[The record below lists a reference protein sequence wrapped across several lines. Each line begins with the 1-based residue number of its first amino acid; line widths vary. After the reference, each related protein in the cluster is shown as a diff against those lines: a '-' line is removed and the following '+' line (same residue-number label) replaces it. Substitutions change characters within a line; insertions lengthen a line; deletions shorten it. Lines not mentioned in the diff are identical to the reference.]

1 VVITSLEG
9 RYLLADPVF
18 SQNSEL
24 LELIQNICSGPLYRP
39 PTTINQVAAACTA
52 GQEPSKDTGVHQ
64 TGSCVLLDENGLC
77 RVYAHRPFAC
87 RAMVSKIKC
96 QPGKPA
102 EMPDFLVAVNYA
114 MHQIIEHLDRN
125 GVTGVLPDVVN
136 YLVSNQNSE
145 DKDLLQNQ
153 SLPGFLIPPEDQDE
167 FSIFLKQLAQ
177 YPVDNGKLGDWLR
190 ARR

>member
-1 VVITSLEG
+1 
-9 RYLLADPVF
+9 
-18 SQNSEL
+18 
-24 LELIQNICSGPLYRP
+24 
-39 PTTINQVAAACTA
+39 
-52 GQEPSKDTGVHQ
+52 
-64 TGSCVLLDENGLC
+64 
-77 RVYAHRPFAC
+77 
-87 RAMVSKIKC
+87 
-96 QPGKPA
+96 
-102 EMPDFLVAVNYA
+102 MPDFLVAVNYA